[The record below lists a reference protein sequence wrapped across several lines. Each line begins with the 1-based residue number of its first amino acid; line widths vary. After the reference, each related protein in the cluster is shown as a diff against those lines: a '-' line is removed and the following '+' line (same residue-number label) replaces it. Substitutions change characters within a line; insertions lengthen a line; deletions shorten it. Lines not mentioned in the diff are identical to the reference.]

1 VDFRLIETNRL
12 GQSLNVQNEKIK
24 FLPKVYAGYN
34 LNRQFVSEAANVFDP
49 NGLQANNVNF
59 SSWNL
64 SASLPIF
71 NSGGRIAKIQEEQ
84 IKLKELDIL
93 VNNTKLALVL
103 NHNQARS
110 EYSNALKIFQLQLK
124 NVEVSKRILNN
135 SEAKLIEGTI
145 SSMDFAQAS
154 NQYQESITSMLQ
166 AANNTLNKKV
176 SLEISLG
183 KYRLKN

>member
-1 VDFRLIETNRL
+1 METNRS
-12 GQSLNVQNEKIK
+12 GQLLNVQNEKIQ

-34 LNRQFVSEAANVFDP
+34 LNRQFFSEDANVFDP
-49 NGLQANNVNF
+49 DGLQSNNVYF

-93 VNNTKLALVL
+93 LNNTKLALIL

-110 EYSNALKIFQLQLK
+110 EYANALKIYQLQ
-124 NVEVSKRILNN
+124 VERSEVSKQILNN
-135 SEAKLIEGTI
+135 SKAKLIEGTI
-145 SSMDFAQAS
+145 SSMEFAQAS

-183 KYRLKN
+183 KYQLKN

>member
-1 VDFRLIETNRL
+1 
-12 GQSLNVQNEKIK
+12 
-24 FLPKVYAGYN
+24 
-34 LNRQFVSEAANVFDP
+34 
-49 NGLQANNVNF
+49 
-59 SSWNL
+59 
-64 SASLPIF
+64 
-71 NSGGRIAKIQEEQ
+71 
-84 IKLKELDIL
+84 
-93 VNNTKLALVL
+93 LALVL

-110 EYSNALKIFQLQLK
+110 EYSNALKIFQLRLK